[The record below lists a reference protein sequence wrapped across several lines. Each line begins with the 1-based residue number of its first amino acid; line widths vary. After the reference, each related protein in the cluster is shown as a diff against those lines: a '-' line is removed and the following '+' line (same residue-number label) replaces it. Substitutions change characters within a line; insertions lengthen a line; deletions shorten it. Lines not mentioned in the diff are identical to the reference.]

1 MAFVMNYQTI
11 DSLPALVPVFP
22 LPGVLL
28 LPQAQLPLNI
38 FEPRYLAMTD
48 AAIRTDR
55 IVGMIQ
61 PTDAG
66 ASLQGKPEL
75 RTVGC
80 AGRITQFAETGD
92 GRYLLT
98 LTGVARF
105 RITDELDTV
114 TPYRQCNVTY
124 GDFTADL
131 EAPEDGGIDRNAVIE
146 ALKEFSKARN
156 LRIDWRDI
164 DKASNAMLINAMAMM
179 GPFGPEEKQALL
191 EAPDIKSRGDTLI
204 AIIEIDL
211 AKTCSATSKLQ

>member
-1 MAFVMNYQTI
+1 MAIMMPYQTI
-11 DSLPALVPVFP
+11 DSLPAVIPVFP

-48 AAIRTDR
+48 DAIRTDR
-55 IVGMIQ
+55 IIGMIQ
-61 PTDAG
+61 PADAG

-75 RTVGC
+75 RAVGC

-98 LTGVARF
+98 LTGIARF
-105 RITDELDTV
+105 RIAGELDTV
-114 TPYRQCNVTY
+114 TPYRKCNVEY
-124 GDFTADL
+124 ADFAADL
-131 EAPEDGGIDRNAVIE
+131 EAPDYDGIDRTAIVD

-211 AKTCSATSKLQ
+211 AKTCGTTNKLQ